1 VGTVVAV
8 QKNPGCLIQILWF
21 AFVGWWAGQ
30 IWIAV
35 AWALMLTVIGI
46 PFSVIMLNMIPQV
59 IALRGQSGLEIK
71 NVGGRAVVANVPQY
85 NILIRAIYFV
95 LIGWWLSGLW
105 MQAAYF
111 LCLTIIGL
119 PFGFWMFDWVP
130 AIVSLRR

>member
-1 VGTVVAV
+1 MSTVVAV
-8 QKNPGCLIQILWF
+8 QKNPGCLIQLLWF

-30 IWIAV
+30 IWIAI
-35 AWALMLTVIGI
+35 AWALMVSIIGI
-46 PFSVIMLNMIPQV
+46 PFAVIMLNMIPQV
-59 IALRGQSGLEIK
+59 IALRGQTGLVVK
-71 NVGGRAVVANVPQY
+71 SVGGKTVVADVPQY
-85 NILIRAIYFV
+85 NLLIRAIYFV

-119 PFGFWMFDWVP
+119 PLGFWMFDLVP